1 MLKALNPLISIAL
14 VILILVV
21 AISLA
26 LTFGEDVI
34 NRINEVNV
42 INEATRN
49 MKLLDN
55 TIRRVASEGL
65 GSLRKIQIKVSGGSY
80 KINEKTNSI
89 EFSYLV
95 KYGTVEPGTYLKVG
109 NLLLI
114 SGANAKAYEADL
126 DGDGEDEL
134 VLENEILKVAIQKVG
149 SRDNF
154 QPIDTKN
161 NIKLILFKEN
171 NANITPEDSSVIFDD
186 ISTSSYGNG
195 FSELVREGDHLA
207 KAEALVH
214 VNSTFL
220 EYDLVYTLQSGADY
234 LIVKVLNANYK

>member
-95 KYGTVEPGTYLKVG
+95 KYGTVEPGTYLKVS